1 MPVTPVGPSRLNW
14 RKSLRSGNG
23 GANCVEVAAL
33 GAGVA
38 VRDSKSPGCG
48 TLAFTPAEW
57 NAFAERVRNDR
68 YRLD

>member
-1 MPVTPVGPSRLNW
+1 MPVTPAELTRLKW

-23 GANCVEVAAL
+23 GANCVEVAAF
-33 GAGVA
+33 GAGIA

-48 TLAFTPAEW
+48 ALAFTPAEW
-57 NAFAERVRNDR
+57 NAFTERVRNDR